1 VFERKDMMLNLFLKR
16 TCNLSLIFFIVLFTL
31 ILGCSNKEKDVSSI
45 KIGFIGPLTG
55 AAASYGVPQKN
66 GAALAAEE
74 INAGGGLNGKK
85 IEIIFEDS
93 QMDPNK
99 AISAMKKLI
108 DIDKV
113 SSVIGET
120 TTAGTLAIA
129 ETANKNKIVLISPS
143 ASGAKI
149 TDAGDYIFRISPS
162 DSFQA
167 ITAAKLISETGLKKG
182 AIVYTNDD
190 WGVGIEK
197 ALREEFSKLGGT
209 ILLSE
214 GCTPGTQDFRTQL
227 VKIKALKP
235 DFIYI
240 PIHPAESAIFLR
252 QVKELQVPG
261 QIIGADNFSEK
272 AILKTAGLAAEGVIF
287 TMPTSPSGNEYEEFS
302 KKYKAKF
309 NEDASYSAAAAYD
322 CVKILFQVMK
332 EAGIKGEDIKNKLYS
347 IQNFAGVSGKIGFDK
362 NGDVNTKEFSITKIQ
377 KGDYIPYKKP

>member
-1 VFERKDMMLNLFLKR
+1 MRGIPPHKSFFITVVVI
-16 TCNLSLIFFIVLFTL
+16 SLILAVFLS
-31 ILGCSNKEKDVSSI
+31 CSQKKDGDGTI

-55 AAASYGVPQKN
+55 PAASYGIPQKN

-74 INAGGGLNGKK
+74 INTAGGLNGGK
-85 IEIIFEDS
+85 IEIIYEDS

-99 AISAMKKLI
+99 ALSAVKKLI

-129 ETANKNKIVLISPS
+129 DNANKNKVVLISPS
-143 ASGAKI
+143 ASGAKV
-149 TDAGDYIFRISPS
+149 TDAGDYVFRISPS
-162 DSFQA
+162 DTFQA
-167 ITAAKLISETGLKKG
+167 TVAAKLISEIGFKRG
-182 AIVYTNDD
+182 AIVFTNDD
-190 WGVGIEK
+190 WGAGIEK
-197 ALREEFSKLGGT
+197 ALREDFSKLGGT
-209 ILLSE
+209 IVASE

-227 VKIKALKP
+227 TKIKALKP

-240 PIHPAESAIFLR
+240 PLYPAESAIFLR
-252 QVKELQVPG
+252 QVKELNVPG

-272 AILKTAGLAAEGVIF
+272 AILKTAGKAAEGVIF
-287 TMPTSPSGNEYEEFS
+287 TMPRSPSSKAYEEFA

-322 CVKILFQVMK
+322 CVSILFQVMK
-332 EAGIKGEDIKNKLYS
+332 KVGTLGENIKNALYS
-347 IQNFAGVSGKIGFDK
+347 IQDFAGISGKIGFDK
-362 NGDVNTKEFSITKIQ
+362 NGDVNTKEFSVVQIQ

>member
-1 VFERKDMMLNLFLKR
+1 MANRSQKRVALLSGIIFILFSVIPLLNC
-16 TCNLSLIFFIVLFTL
+16 TQ
-31 ILGCSNKEKDVSSI
+31 KEGDGSI

-74 INAGGGLNGKK
+74 INAGGGLNGKR

-99 AISAMKKLI
+99 ATSAMKKLI

-129 ETANKNKIVLISPS
+129 DTANKNKVVLISPS

-149 TDAGDYIFRISPS
+149 TDAGDYVFRISSS

-167 ITAAKLISETGLKKG
+167 TIAAKLISKIGLKRG
-182 AIVYTNDD
+182 AIVFTNDD
-190 WGVGIEK
+190 WGGGIEK

-209 ILLSE
+209 ILVSE
-214 GCTPGTQDFRTQL
+214 GCTPGSQDFRTQL
-227 VKIKALKP
+227 IKIKALKP
-235 DFIYI
+235 EFIYI
-240 PIHPAESAIFLR
+240 PLYPAESAIFLR
-252 QVKELQVPG
+252 QVKELRVTG

-272 AILKTAGLAAEGVIF
+272 AILKTAGSAAEGVIF
-287 TMPTSPSGNEYEEFS
+287 TMPTSPSGNAYEEFA

-332 EAGIKGEDIKNKLYS
+332 KVGTTGENIKNDLYS
-347 IQNFAGVSGKIGFDK
+347 VQNFAGVSGKIGFDK
-362 NGDVNTKEFSITKIQ
+362 KGDVTTKEFSIVKIQ

>member
-1 VFERKDMMLNLFLKR
+1 MMR
-16 TCNLSLIFFIVLFTL
+16 NLSLKRPAIFIGIISLIILSIAIILFY
-31 ILGCSNKEKDVSSI
+31 SNRDEKIDSV

-74 INAGGGLNGKK
+74 INAGSGLNGKK

-99 AISAMKKLI
+99 ATSAMKKLI
-108 DIDKV
+108 DIDRV

-129 ETANKNKIVLISPS
+129 DTANKNKVVLISPS

-149 TDAGDYIFRISPS
+149 TDAGDYVFRISSS

-167 ITAAKLISETGLKKG
+167 TIAAKLISEMGLKRG
-182 AIVYTNDD
+182 AIVFTNDD
-190 WGVGIEK
+190 WGGGIEK

-209 ILLSE
+209 ILVSE
-214 GCTPGTQDFRTQL
+214 GCTPGSQDFRTQL
-227 VKIKALKP
+227 VKIKALTP

-240 PIHPAESAIFLR
+240 PLYPAESAIFLR
-252 QVKELQVPG
+252 QVKELRVTG

-272 AILKTAGLAAEGVIF
+272 AILKTAGNAAEGVIF
-287 TMPTSPSGNEYEEFS
+287 TMPTSPSGSAYEEFA
-302 KKYKAKF
+302 KRYKEKF

-322 CVKILFQVMK
+322 TVKILYEVMK
-332 EAGIKGEDIKNKLYS
+332 KVGTQGEKIKNELYTIS
-347 IQNFAGVSGKIGFDK
+347 DFPGVSGKIGFNK
-362 NGDVNTKEFSITKIQ
+362 HGDVTTKEFSIIRIQ
-377 KGDYIPYKKP
+377 KGEYIPYEKP

>member
-1 VFERKDMMLNLFLKR
+1 MRGIPPHKSFFITVVVI
-16 TCNLSLIFFIVLFTL
+16 SLILAVFLS
-31 ILGCSNKEKDVSSI
+31 CSQKNDGDGTI

-55 AAASYGVPQKN
+55 PAASYGIPQKN

-74 INAGGGLNGKK
+74 INTAGGLNGKK
-85 IEIIFEDS
+85 IEIIYEDS

-99 AISAMKKLI
+99 ALSAVKKLI

-129 ETANKNKIVLISPS
+129 DTANKNKVVLISPS
-143 ASGAKI
+143 ASGAKV
-149 TDAGDYIFRISPS
+149 TDAGDYVFRISPS
-162 DSFQA
+162 DTFQA
-167 ITAAKLISETGLKKG
+167 TIAAKLIFEIGFKKG
-182 AIVYTNDD
+182 AIVFTNDD
-190 WGVGIEK
+190 WGAGIEK
-197 ALREEFSKLGGT
+197 ALREDFSKLGGT
-209 ILLSE
+209 IVASE

-227 VKIKALKP
+227 TKIKALKP

-240 PIHPAESAIFLR
+240 PLYPAESAIFLR
-252 QVKELQVPG
+252 QVKELNVPG

-272 AILKTAGLAAEGVIF
+272 AILKTAGKAAEGVIF
-287 TMPTSPSGNEYEEFS
+287 TMPSSPSSKAYEEFA

-322 CVKILFQVMK
+322 CVNILFQVMK
-332 EAGIKGEDIKNKLYS
+332 KAGTVGENIKNALYS
-347 IQNFAGVSGKIGFDK
+347 IQDFAGISGKIGFDK
-362 NGDVNTKEFSITKIQ
+362 NGDVNTKEFSVVQIQ